1 MLNKYASLHRK
12 ITRATGRGATAHRV
26 AADESAAGRP
36 QSRPRPRFLR
46 AALLAAMCGAVLR
59 LALPPAHAQ
68 TPASAAMLAAD
79 PTAMVKG
86 VIDQATAVVRDTQS
100 PAAER
105 DKRLREIAESN
116 FDFSD
121 MARTTLGYHWRQ
133 LTPAQQTEFVSLFTA
148 FMENVYLSKLQEYGV
163 QKARES
169 INNANISFT
178 GQQYDSADFAEVRST
193 VLLKDHP
200 QPIKVDYLVR
210 RDGASWKIY
219 DLTVDA
225 ISVMANY
232 RQQFNRVLNN
242 DGYPALVGM
251 LQKKTKELG
260 STLVQ

>member
-1 MLNKYASLHRK
+1 MLNNYVSLSGTVTWAK
-12 ITRATGRGATAHRV
+12 GRD
-26 AADESAAGRP
+26 AAAEDAAGVETGAGIMG
-36 QSRPRPRFLR
+36 STLHPRFMS
-46 AALLAAMCGAVLR
+46 AALLATIFGLVFLGTA
-59 LALPPAHAQ
+59 PAHAQ
-68 TPASAAMLAAD
+68 TAASAAVLAAD

-86 VIDQATAVVRDTQS
+86 VIDQATAVVRDTQT

-116 FDFSD
+116 FDFPD

-133 LTPAQQTEFVSLFTA
+133 ITPAQQTEFVSLFTA

-178 GQQYDSADFAEVRST
+178 GQQYDSTDFAEVHSSVR
-193 VLLKDHP
+193 LKDHP

-242 DGYPALVGM
+242 DGYPALVAM

>member
-1 MLNKYASLHRK
+1 LSG
-12 ITRATGRGATAHRV
+12 TVTGAKGRDAAAVHAGGIEAGAV
-26 AADESAAGRP
+26 SPGSP
-36 QSRPRPRFLR
+36 LRPRILG
-46 AALLAAMCGAVLR
+46 AALLAALCGVVFLR
-59 LALPPAHAQ
+59 IAPVHAQ
-68 TPASAAMLAAD
+68 SAASAAMLAAD

-86 VIDQATAVVRDTQS
+86 VIDQATVVVRDTQA

-116 FDFSD
+116 FDFAD

-178 GQQYDSADFAEVRST
+178 GQQYDGADFAEVHST
-193 VLLKDHP
+193 VLLKEHP
-200 QPIKVDYLVR
+200 QPIKVNYLVR

-242 DGYPALVGM
+242 DGYPALVTM

-260 STLVQ
+260 STLIQ